1 MLQGKRQFQ
10 GTLHNPMTD
19 FFTGRSTASG
29 FVLDRRGKV
38 RRTLEIDLE
47 GFWRDEVFCLAEQ
60 FTYGEGE
67 REDRTWEV
75 EFLEADRFLARC
87 ADLDKPA
94 QGHFEAGEIRM
105 DYVFP
110 VPVGGR
116 KIALR
121 FDDRMYRISPDTL
134 FGRARLSKF
143 GLEVAEI
150 FLVFRKAGTSAN

>member
-1 MLQGKRQFQ
+1 MLQGKPQFQ

-19 FFTGRSTASG
+19 FFSGHSTASG

-38 RRTLEIDLE
+38 RRTLEIQLE
-47 GFWRDEVFCLAEQ
+47 GFWSDEVFCLAEK
-60 FTYGEGE
+60 FTYGDGE
-67 REDRTWEV
+67 REERVWEV
-75 EFLEADRFLARC
+75 RFLGGDEFLAQC

-94 QGHFEAGEIRM
+94 RGQFHSGEIRM

-116 KIALR
+116 KIDLR

-134 FGRARLSKF
+134 LGRARLSKF

-150 FLVFRKAGTSAN
+150 FLVFRKTGAAGK